1 MGRAWAEC
9 LDGIEAVKWVFVQE
23 SQAGV
28 NGSASPG
35 FQGSESHLIQLFHHR
50 EHLFGAHSGCSQGLM
65 PVSQD
70 GVVENNW
77 LGLGHLGRV
86 RRATGGFKLNLLI
99 LDSPKGIDDG
109 V

>member
-1 MGRAWAEC
+1 
-9 LDGIEAVKWVFVQE
+9 
-23 SQAGV
+23 
-28 NGSASPG
+28 
-35 FQGSESHLIQLFHHR
+35 
-50 EHLFGAHSGCSQGLM
+50 M

-77 LGLGHLGRV
+77 FGLGHVGRV
-86 RRATGGFKLNLLI
+86 RRATGGFKLNLPI